1 MDARLLGS
9 NQSRTFYTQPVLPG
23 APLPITSKDFG
34 TNAKAEIQPKNMVR
48 TDPKVQKLDKFLT
61 KSSSVDVVMKPI
73 QSDNVGTQ
81 NSLEQM
87 MNAKGT
93 NNKNVEE
100 QSMDSEE
107 NNLELQDLSASTA
120 LAATKEDK
128 SIKMSNYKLL
138 SVKNLRKEVDA
149 KCHPGLRDLIVN
161 HTFVGKCFN
170 NLRNSAIFRVIPRSV
185 FEIQCKIQIKIQL
198 FTIYIRSLL

>member
-81 NSLEQM
+81 NSMEQV
-87 MNAKGT
+87 MNTKDT
-93 NNKNVEE
+93 NNKNMEE
-100 QSMDSEE
+100 QPMDSEE
-107 NNLELQDLSASTA
+107 NNLELSAS
-120 LAATKEDK
+120 TKEDK
-128 SIKMSNYKLL
+128 SIKMSNCKLQ
-138 SVKNLRKEVDA
+138 SVKNLRKEVEA

-161 HTFVGKCFN
+161 HTFVGK
-170 NLRNSAIFRVIPRSV
+170 
-185 FEIQCKIQIKIQL
+185 
-198 FTIYIRSLL
+198 

>member
-23 APLPITSKDFG
+23 APLPITSKNLG
-34 TNAKAEIQPKNMVR
+34 NAKAEIQPKNMVR

-61 KSSSVDVVMKPI
+61 KPSSADVVMKPVG
-73 QSDNVGTQ
+73 DTGEPTVGTQ

-87 MNAKGT
+87 INAKST
-93 NNKNVEE
+93 IESSMEE
-100 QSMDSEE
+100 QPVESEK
-107 NNLELQDLSASTA
+107 NLELDLSSACTTTA
-120 LAATKEDK
+120 TTKEDK
-128 SIKMSNYKLL
+128 SIKMSNCKLQ

-170 NLRNSAIFRVIPRSV
+170 N
-185 FEIQCKIQIKIQL
+185 
-198 FTIYIRSLL
+198 

>member
-128 SIKMSNYKLL
+128 SIKMSNCKLL

-170 NLRNSAIFRVIPRSV
+170 NFKKQCN
-185 FEIQCKIQIKIQL
+185 IQRY
-198 FTIYIRSLL
+198 T